1 MLILASASKA
11 RLELLKSVGISPG
24 KIISTDINE
33 KPKKDEK
40 PLDYVFRVALEKNK
54 AVKKNSSEI
63 VLSADTI
70 VAVGRRILLKPNNIE
85 EASSFLGLLSGRR
98 HRVHTSICIFYNDK
112 YYQKNIT
119 TILKMKRLSEEEKKS
134 YLKSQ
139 EWWGKAG
146 GYSIQGA
153 ASYFFPFISG
163 SYSNV
168 VGLPLTETIG
178 LLNGLGF
185 KSPSFLHRLN
195 NWVLKL

>member
-11 RLELLKSVGISPG
+11 RLELLKSVGISPD

-40 PLDYVFRVALEKNK
+40 PLDYVFRIALEKNK

-70 VAVGRRILLKPNNIE
+70 VAVGRRILLKPNNID
-85 EASSFLGLLSGRR
+85 EASSFLSLLSGRR
-98 HRVHTSICIFYNDK
+98 HRVHTSICIFCNHK
-112 YYQKNIT
+112 FYQKNIT

-134 YLKSQ
+134 YLKSK
-139 EWWGKAG
+139 EWIGKAG

-178 LLNGLGF
+178 LLNGIGF
-185 KSPSFLHRLN
+185 KSPSFLNRSN
-195 NWVLKL
+195 N

>member
-11 RLELLKSVGISPG
+11 RLELLKSVGIFPG

-33 KPKKDEK
+33 KPKKGEK

-119 TILKMKRLSEEEKKS
+119 TILKMKRLSDEEKKS

-139 EWWGKAG
+139 EWRGKAG

-195 NWVLKL
+195 N

>member
-11 RLELLKSVGISPG
+11 RLELLESVGISPD
-24 KIISTDINE
+24 KILNTNIDET
-33 KPKKDEK
+33 PKKGEK
-40 PLDYVFRVALEKNK
+40 PLDYVSRIALEKNK
-54 AVKKNSSEI
+54 AVKKKKLEI
-63 VLSADTI
+63 VLTADTV
-70 VAVGRRILLKPNNIE
+70 VALGRRIIQKPNDKE
-85 EASSFLGLLSGRR
+85 EALYFLNLLSGRR
-98 HRVHTSICIFYNDK
+98 HKVYTSICLFSREK
-112 YYQKNIT
+112 YYQKNVT
-119 TILKMKRLSEEEKKS
+119 TTLKMKRLSDDEKKC
-134 YLKSQ
+134 YLLSD
-139 EWWGKAG
+139 EWKGKAG

-185 KSPSFLHRLN
+185 KSSSFLNRSN